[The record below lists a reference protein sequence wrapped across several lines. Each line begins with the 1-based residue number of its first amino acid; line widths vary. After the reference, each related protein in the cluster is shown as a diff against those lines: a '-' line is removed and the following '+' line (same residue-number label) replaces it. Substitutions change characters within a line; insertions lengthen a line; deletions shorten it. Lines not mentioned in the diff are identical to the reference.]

1 LGDVI
6 TDRSKLLQ
14 PLYKSQRKDIL
25 SFGYRYVEETI
36 IKVQDSDKKGAT
48 HQGYYLVLY
57 DNLKGWYNLCLYA
70 QTDILVQDNNKVEN
84 SIRPVAIGRK
94 NYLFAG
100 SHDATQRSH
109 DVQSDRYLQSTW
121 H

>member
-14 PLYKSQRKDIL
+14 PSYEAQRKDIL
-25 SFGYRYVEETI
+25 SCGYLHVDETI
-36 IKVQDSDKKGAT
+36 IKVQDSDKKEAT
-48 HQGYYLVLY
+48 HQGYNLVFY
-57 DNLKGWYNLCLYA
+57 DNLKGWDNLRLYA
-70 QTDILVQDNNKVEN
+70 QTDILEQDNNKVES
-84 SIRPVAIGRK
+84 SIRPIATGRK

-109 DVQSDRYLQSTW
+109 DV
-121 H
+121 